1 MSDSVEQGQG
11 DEQDRFYSFL
21 DQFPGLILV
30 VGHDG
35 RVNRLN
41 AAARILMGD
50 IVGRLF
56 PLKPP
61 SDDPDSHNPPDFDWE
76 HAGRIYRMH
85 QILQDN
91 ADGTVL
97 RIYFGLDTTEGR
109 NARRLA
115 TKYARQL
122 SAILENAQEGV
133 VITAGRRLIYVNPFM
148 ERLTGYDGA
157 SLRSRPFSDFLH
169 VDDREAVLEAHRRR
183 LTGEAVPSEL
193 VFRIVTQSGDVRW
206 VRTSSA
212 RIEWDDAPAAL
223 SLLFDITAERQ
234 AQIALS
240 ELIRNQE
247 AIIAS
252 RTSSLREAKETL
264 ELEIKDRELA
274 RRDLVAANERLS
286 REIED
291 HERTAKKLRT
301 AQKKASQSSQA
312 KSVFLA
318 NMSHEIRT
326 PLNVILGMA
335 DMALRPD
342 SQGHFDHIR
351 ALEMIREA
359 GTSLRGLLGDLL
371 DLSRIEAGRLDLEAV
386 PFNPRRMLTL
396 VLDSHAIL
404 ASRQGL
410 ALSGEVA
417 GNVPEILIGDSGRL
431 GQIIGNLVSN
441 ALKFTQAGKV
451 DVAVRRIPTRGKTVD
466 PEAVTLQFSVRDT
479 GVGIAPEKKRA
490 IFQSFRQADESINR
504 RFGGSGLGLAICR
517 RLVGLLGGRIRVAS
531 QPGQGSEFSFTA
543 RFTLPDGAATVAT
556 LPEKAETSCAL
567 PPLEILLAEDSDL
580 SAEMILAFLAPKG
593 HHVTRVINGHE
604 ALSALAMRRFD
615 LILMDIQMPGM
626 DGITATRAIREG
638 QVPELDPNIP
648 IVALTAHGATK
659 DRDRILRAGV
669 TDYLSK
675 PLNLDRLLET
685 LASIVGRQSAL
696 PRPQVL
702 AQTANSEQGLS
713 EVFDAGREEALENL
727 GGDEELYNRLTAVY
741 VRDTPIDRERLK
753 RALAAGD
760 KENTVLLA
768 HTLKGNSGVIGAS
781 LACTRARDL
790 EMAARGDRRQEL
802 STLAEALYAEI
813 DRVLVGFAA
822 KGVIAAKP

>member
-1 MSDSVEQGQG
+1 MSDSVKQGQC
-11 DEQDRFYSFL
+11 DEQDRFYRSL
-21 DQFPGLILV
+21 DQLPGLILV
-30 VGHDG
+30 VDHDG
-35 RVNRLN
+35 RVSRLN
-41 AAARILMGD
+41 AAARILLGN

-56 PLKPP
+56 PVKPP
-61 SDDPDSHNPPDFDWE
+61 ADTLDSLNPTDFDWE
-76 HAGRIYRMH
+76 HAGRIYRIY
-85 QILQDN
+85 QILRDDAN
-91 ADGTVL
+91 CAVS
-97 RIYFGLDTTEGR
+97 RIYFGLDVTEGR
-109 NARRLA
+109 NARHLA
-115 TKYARQL
+115 TKYARHL
-122 SAILENAQEGV
+122 AAILENAQEGV
-133 VITAGRRLIYVNPFM
+133 VITAGKRLIYVNPFM

-157 SLRSRPFSDFLH
+157 SLLSRPFSEFLH

-183 LTGEAVPSEL
+183 LTGAVVPPDL
-193 VFRIVTQSGDVRW
+193 VFRIMTQSGGVRW

-223 SLLFDITAERQ
+223 SLIFDITAERQ

-247 AIIAS
+247 AIITS
-252 RTSSLREAKETL
+252 RTSSLREAKEKL
-264 ELEIKDRELA
+264 EQEIKERELA

-342 SQGHFDHIR
+342 SQDHFDHIR

-371 DLSRIEAGRLDLEAV
+371 DLSRIEAGRLDLETV

-396 VLDSHAIL
+396 VLDSHAVL
-404 ASRQGL
+404 ARRQGL

-417 GNVPEILIGDSGRL
+417 ENVPEILIGDSGRL

-441 ALKFTQAGKV
+441 ALKFTQAGEV

-466 PEAVTLQFSVRDT
+466 PKAVTLQFSVRDT

-490 IFQSFRQADESINR
+490 IFQSFRQADETINR
-504 RFGGSGLGLAICR
+504 RFGGTGLGLAICR
-517 RLVGLLGGRIRVAS
+517 RLVGLLGGRIRVTS

-543 RFTLPDGAATVAT
+543 RFTLPDAATQIAT
-556 LPEKAETSCAL
+556 LPEKTETSFTL
-567 PPLEILLAEDSDL
+567 PPLDILLAEDSDL

-615 LILMDIQMPGM
+615 LILMDIQMPDM

-638 QVPELDPNIP
+638 QVPELNPDIP

-675 PLNLDRLLET
+675 PLNLDLLLGT
-685 LASIVGRQSAL
+685 LAKIVGGHEAS
-696 PRPQVL
+696 PQQ
-702 AQTANSEQGLS
+702 QTLTQIVNSEESLT
-713 EVFDAGREEALENL
+713 EAFDAGWEEALENL
-727 GGDEELYNRLTAVY
+727 GGDMDLYARLTSVY
-741 VRDTPIDRERLK
+741 VRDTPRDLERLK
-753 RALAAGD
+753 CALAAGD

-790 EMAARGDRRQEL
+790 EMAAREDHRQDL
-802 STLAEALYAEI
+802 PTLAEVLYSEI
-813 DRVLVGFAA
+813 DRVLAGFAA
-822 KGVIAAKP
+822 KGILAAKP